1 MIHVLVTTTVKTA
14 KAVTP
19 IKQSP
24 VWLFLNTFLFQIT
37 HRFHRMLHTKGQLV
51 ANIKDWSTAL
61 SVVSKLSSAVIKQ
74 LLVNVVHYIYT
85 AIKEKPYTST
95 KELTWL
101 IMTSV
106 LVILTGQQ
114 VNHHLKFT
122 RIKAYCVVTFCCND
136 GQNQHWGNYIRTET
150 EHWMKKWNLY

>member
-74 LLVNVVHYIYT
+74 LLVNVVHYICT
-85 AIKEKPYTST
+85 AIKEKPT

-101 IMTSV
+101 VVTPL
-106 LVILTGQQ
+106 LVIITGQQ

-122 RIKAYCVVTFCCND
+122 GKKAYCVVTFFAMTDKTNT
-136 GQNQHWGNYIRTET
+136 WVIIYIPEKYI
-150 EHWMKKWNLY
+150 E

>member
-1 MIHVLVTTTVKTA
+1 MKHVLVTTTVKTA

-74 LLVNVVHYIYT
+74 LLVNVVHYICT
-85 AIKEKPYTST
+85 AIKEKPT
-95 KELTWL
+95 KEWTWL
-101 IMTSV
+101 IVTPL

-122 RIKAYCVVTFCCND
+122 GIKAYCVVTFCCND
-136 GQNQHWGNYIRTET
+136 GQNQHLGNYIHTRKV
-150 EHWMKKWNLY
+150 HWIKKWNLY